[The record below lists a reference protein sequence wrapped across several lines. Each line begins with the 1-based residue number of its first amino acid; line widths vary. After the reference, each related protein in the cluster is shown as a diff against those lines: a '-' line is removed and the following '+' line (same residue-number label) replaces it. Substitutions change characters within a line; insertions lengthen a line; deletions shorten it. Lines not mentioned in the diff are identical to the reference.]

1 MDFLKKIASTK
12 EKYNLYIEVHNLK
25 AEFGQNCDLMINIK
39 RGRTKSEKTPAKIY
53 SPQMG
58 EVIFEHSVHFSITAY
73 RNHRNLMQKALKFKL
88 FKTVNG
94 KTKQDGEAEVRN
106 IQIEITELAE
116 SGRSLTR
123 QFLRIKGCSDPKA
136 EVCVSVGMQPV
147 EKSRANSG
155 IDM

>member
-25 AEFGQNCDLMINIK
+25 AEFRQECDLMIKIK

-58 EVIFEHSVHFSITAY
+58 EVIFEHSVHFRITAY
-73 RNHRNLMQKALKFKL
+73 RNHNNLMKKALQFTL
-88 FKTVNG
+88 FKTVKG

-106 IQIEITELAE
+106 IQVEITGLAE
-116 SGRSLTR
+116 SGRSLIR

-136 EVCVSVGMQPV
+136 EVCVSVEMQPAV
-147 EKSRANSG
+147 KSRTNSG
-155 IDM
+155 IDK